1 MKIEG
6 YLSEFSLGELFRF
19 LKQGQKTGCL
29 SIVPVDAPENAAIEN
44 KVARNFNEK
53 AGHFIFFQRGDIA
66 AASNSIDGDSLIKLM
81 EKRSLLGAAAIQ
93 KMMPLWPGVTPLGL
107 WLKANG
113 VIDVEDLRLLFKQQV
128 LTPIPHL
135 FALREGWFT
144 FDARQPLPYQEM
156 TGWSAS
162 PMEIALAGLRMLR
175 EWEPLL
181 DKLPLPSST
190 IISTTVEKPAYR
202 LNSAEWQVWEHV
214 NGNLSLEEIA
224 KSLNQS
230 ILEVQKVC
238 FRFMVIGIAEEI
250 ASIATSAAPSSP
262 SVTSE
267 LLPVNAIHVKAEN
280 GAATDKGTVGRT
292 ETGKVETIETFEVS
306 QPFLQGLLTFLK
318 TRKNA

>member
-29 SIVPVDAPENAAIEN
+29 SIVPADGPESATREN
-44 KVARNFNEK
+44 KTARNSHEES
-53 AGHFIFFQRGDIA
+53 GHFIFFQRGDIA
-66 AASNSIDGDSLIKLM
+66 AASNSIDGDSLTKLM
-81 EKRSLLGAAAIQ
+81 EKRGLLREDAI
-93 KMMPLWPGVTPLGL
+93 KKTMPLWPGVTPLGL

-128 LTPIPHL
+128 LTPIPRL
-135 FALREGWFT
+135 FALKEGWFT
-144 FDARQPLPYQEM
+144 FDDRQPLPYQEM

-190 IISTTVEKPAYR
+190 IMSTIAGKPSYR
-202 LNSAEWQVWEHV
+202 LSPAEWQVWEHV
-214 NGNLSLEEIA
+214 NGHLSIEEIA

-230 ILEVQKVC
+230 VLEVQKVC
-238 FRFMVIGIAEEI
+238 FRFMVIGIVEEV
-250 ASIATSAAPSSP
+250 ASILASSASA
-262 SVTSE
+262 SVESFS
-267 LLPVNAIHVKAEN
+267 VNAVHVKTGE
-280 GAATDKGTVGRT
+280 GTSKVAAGKTGTV
-292 ETGKVETIETFEVS
+292 KVETIETFEVS